1 MNRNAPKLYAAGLLA
16 LALAA
21 CSMTSFTSTW
31 RAPDA
36 QPMALQPGDKV
47 VAMVISKNNAMRRA
61 AEANLADQLNARGL
75 VGVPSYSLIG
85 DNQDEANAKQA
96 INVSGAKAV
105 VVMRPTGQTQE
116 ISSSP
121 SYYGSPYYGGFYG
134 GYYGYGWGG
143 AWGTEVRTDTYVHI
157 ESLVY
162 DLDQNKL
169 VWAGQS
175 KTMNPNDVEGT
186 IAELTKEI
194 GAQLRKEGLIPAKK

>member
-1 MNRNAPKLYAAGLLA
+1 MPR
-16 LALAA
+16 
-21 CSMTSFTSTW
+21 
-31 RAPDA
+31 
-36 QPMALQPGDKV
+36 
-47 VAMVISKNNAMRRA
+47 
-61 AEANLADQLNARGL
+61 
-75 VGVPSYSLIG
+75 
-85 DNQDEANAKQA
+85 
-96 INVSGAKAV
+96 
-105 VVMRPTGQTQE
+105 
-116 ISSSP
+116 
-121 SYYGSPYYGGFYG
+121 
-134 GYYGYGWGG
+134 GWGG